1 MLNFFARS
9 RPFSYES
16 TALYDQN
23 TFYAALGRDLSR
35 CQSEL
40 VIESPFITANR
51 MDVLLPIFDGSS
63 PTHRNLP

>member
-1 MLNFFARS
+1 MLNLFARS

-23 TFYAALGRDLSR
+23 TFYAALDRDLSR

-40 VIESPFITANR
+40 VIESPFITASKQLYYSETNATSER
-51 MDVLLPIFDGSS
+51 
-63 PTHRNLP
+63 

>member
-1 MLNFFARS
+1 MLNLFARS

-23 TFYAALGRDLSR
+23 TFYAALDRDLSR

-40 VIESPFITANR
+40 VIEAHS
-51 MDVLLPIFDGSS
+51 LLQAA
-63 PTHRNLP
+63 

>member
-1 MLNFFARS
+1 MLNLFARS

-23 TFYAALGRDLSR
+23 TFYAALDRDLSR

-40 VIESPFITANR
+40 VIRE
-51 MDVLLPIFDGSS
+51 PIHYCKPHERAPAHF
-63 PTHRNLP
+63 RKNAQA